1 MLAAIAATHAQDQ
14 AEWRYWTQ
22 TDGTRESYTRTIGLF
37 PDGEVALRH
46 GVMKLMDLLDGYAVR
61 AIPEPRAGIDSNFQ
75 SATPVYA
82 LPNRDGWTVEEDA
95 LKQYAGG
102 AWVVRAKERPGE
114 EMLTA
119 IPRDARHVYVLFSSM
134 LAEFD
139 AATGVMTPL
148 VAAKDTS
155 LGTFTK
161 MARGF
166 GGEMWV
172 AAMRGVGAWAPG
184 NGGWSVFTAPG
195 TEAFDFPH
203 PGANGELFVAAVTE
217 SGAGKVVLRLSNGR
231 YEQVFTSKKQLRG
244 WRGAD
249 GDVWVL
255 EGATV
260 WKLTSRGKQAVA
272 KRGPLAGVIYDVAT
286 QPDGAFWIASST
298 GTAHNIPPLWR
309 TPGAV
314 AHIDQPVHGITED
327 REGRLWFSATEY
339 LLELDGDT
347 WRIHP
352 LPDDVRTQ
360 TGQTASLAMLDDGRV
375 AFTALEGLKVQR
387 VMAYD
392 PRTRTFSIVRHP
404 EGRSLMYIWAK
415 RGGNVWVHTMSPCR
429 IDVWDG
435 RTFQPRPDLQLEPLC
450 DRIRYL
456 HEDASGSIWIGT
468 TSLGGGVYRLREP
481 SLTTFGP
488 ADGYPEQAVF
498 TVADDRPGRI
508 LAGGRDALA
517 EFDGTRWKVLR
528 TGLDAVRSVMR
539 SRDGT
544 LWVASGSGMHRH
556 QTGAW
561 IVNSEAEGLRS
572 DTVYKVFQDSRGRIW
587 GGTSRGLSRFHPDAD
602 RDAPRATIARNNH
615 AETPPDGSA
624 TIAFSAFD
632 RWKQTAAD
640 RLLFSS
646 RIDGGSWSEFEGA
659 TVVSFANLEGGR
671 HRFEVRPMDRN
682 GNVGPTEAFA
692 FAVALPWYRQ
702 TGFLAISAVSAT
714 VIALLVGF
722 AWGQYRQL
730 ARAKRASEVANRAK
744 TAFLANMSHEIRT
757 PMNAIIGMTDLAS
770 EISTSDEQKGYLEAV
785 RSSSA
790 SLLALLNE
798 ILDLSKVEAGKL
810 QLESEDFNLRHCITE
825 ATTTFKLLAAQQD
838 LEVRSRID
846 AGVPEFVNGDALR
859 LRQILLNL
867 IGNAV
872 KFTDRGYVAVRVRKA
887 DAPESHLV
895 RLRFTVS
902 DTGTGIDAA
911 KQALVFAPFEQAD
924 QSTTRRYGGTGL
936 GLAICTQLVRLM
948 GGEIALTSPWVDED
962 GVEVRGTAFDF
973 TITFREGVRP
983 APEAVDAAPCQ
994 QGPLRVLV
1002 AEDNAVNQLLIRRLL
1017 QRMGHSV
1024 VMAAN
1029 GEEAVRFFDKET
1041 PDVVLMDVQMPVM
1054 DGFEATTAIRDRER
1068 GGSDRVPIIAMTAHA
1083 MQGYREECL
1092 DAGMTD
1098 YVAKPI
1104 RVEDLTDAIA
1114 RVCAGARLRGRSPA
1128 A

>member
-1 MLAAIAATHAQDQ
+1 MLAAIATIHGQDQ

-22 TDGTRESYTRTIGLF
+22 ADGTRESYTRTIGLF

-46 GVMKLMDLLDGYAVR
+46 GVMKLMDLLDGFAVR

-75 SATPVYA
+75 SATSVYA
-82 LPNRDGWTVEEDA
+82 LPNRDGWTVEENA
-95 LKQYAGG
+95 LKQYAGDT
-102 AWVVRAKERPGE
+102 WVVRAKERPGE

-119 IPRDARHVYVLFSSM
+119 IPRDARHVFVLFSTM

-148 VAAKDTS
+148 VAAKDTP
-155 LGTFTK
+155 LGAFTK

-172 AAMRGVGAWAPG
+172 TAMRGVGAWTPG
-184 NGGWSVFTAPG
+184 NQQWSVFTAPG
-195 TEAFDFPH
+195 MEAFDFPH
-203 PGANGELFVAAVTE
+203 PGADGELFVAAVTG
-217 SGAGKVVLRLSNGR
+217 SGAVKVILRLFNGR
-231 YEQVFTSKKQLRG
+231 YDPVFTSKKQLRG

-249 GDVWVL
+249 GDVWIL

-260 WKLTSRGKQAVA
+260 WKLTSRGKEPVA

-286 QPDGAFWIASST
+286 QPGGGFWIASST

-309 TPGAV
+309 TPAAV

-327 REGRLWFSATEY
+327 RQGRLWFSATEY

-360 TGQTASLAMLDDGRV
+360 TGQTASLGVLDDGRL
-375 AFTALEGLKVQR
+375 AFTALEGLKIQH

-415 RGGNVWVHTMSPCR
+415 RGGNVWMHTMTPCR

-435 RTFQPRPDLQLEPLC
+435 RTFQPRPDLKLEPLC

-456 HEDASGSIWIGT
+456 HEDAGGSFWIGT
-468 TSLGGGVYRLREP
+468 TALGGGVYRPSAP
-481 SLTTFGP
+481 SLTRFGP
-488 ADGYPEQAVF
+488 ADGYPEQAVY
-498 TVADDRPGRI
+498 TVADDSPGRMI
-508 LAGGRDALA
+508 AGGRDALA

-544 LWVASGSGMHRH
+544 LWVAAGSGVHRH
-556 QTGAW
+556 QNGAW
-561 IVNSEAEGLRS
+561 IVNGQAEGLRS
-572 DTVYKVFQDSRGRIW
+572 DTAYKVFQDSRGRIW
-587 GGTSRGLSRFHPDAD
+587 GGTSRGVSRFHADAD
-602 RDAPRATIARNNH
+602 RDGPRASSARSNPT
-615 AETPPDGSA
+615 ETPPDGRA
-624 TIAFSAFD
+624 TIAFSGFD

-646 RIDGGSWSEFEGA
+646 RMDGGNWSEFESA
-659 TVVSFANLEGGR
+659 TVASFANLDGGR
-671 HRFEVRPMDRN
+671 HRFEVRAMDRN

-702 TGFLAISAVSAT
+702 TGFFAITAGSVT
-714 VIALLVGF
+714 VITLLIGF

-744 TAFLANMSHEIRT
+744 TEFLAKMSHEIRT

-770 EISTSDEQKGYLEAV
+770 EISTCEEQKGYLEAV

-790 SLLALLNE
+790 SLLGLLNE

-810 QLESEDFNLRHCITE
+810 QLESENFNLRQCVTE
-825 ATTTFKLLAAQQD
+825 AAATFKLLAAQHD
-838 LEVRSRID
+838 LELRCRID
-846 AGVPEFVNGDALR
+846 ADVPEFVKGDALR

-872 KFTDRGYVAVRVRKA
+872 KFTERGYVAMRVREA
-887 DAPESHLV
+887 DAPEADLV

-902 DTGTGIDAA
+902 DTGSGVDAA

-973 TITFREGVRP
+973 TINLREGTEP
-983 APEAVDAAPCQ
+983 ALKAVDATPCP
-994 QGPLRVLV
+994 QGPLRVLI

-1024 VMAAN
+1024 IMAAN
-1029 GEEAVRFFDKET
+1029 GAEAVRFFDQET
-1041 PDVVLMDVQMPVM
+1041 PDIVLMDVQMPVM
-1054 DGFEATTAIRDRER
+1054 DGFEATKAIRDRER
-1068 GGSDRVPIIAMTAHA
+1068 GDQDRVPIIAMTAHA

-1104 RVEDLTDAIA
+1104 RVEDLTNAIA
-1114 RVCAGARLRGRSPA
+1114 RACAGVRLTGRTPA